1 MTAKQQDQDGPCEE
15 QHQRRR
21 RIDQDHG
28 HEHQERDGDGERAGR
43 LVGGD
48 VGVQRIDPAAD
59 DAGQLAAALAA
70 HPGRAER
77 EQVRGQVGPQ
87 RSLEPADARP
97 AKRSTPTSS
106 GRRTIASAAID
117 RERRRDRD
125 ERRIAEED
133 RRDDGARQV
142 GRDDDQ
148 RGGHQPAR
156 DREAQERRDPGAW
169 RKQPALGRGR
179 SPGAAGQPA
188 GQLRAEALIAV

>member
-1 MTAKQQDQDGPCEE
+1 MKSED
-15 QHQRRR
+15 QRRR

-28 HEHQERDGDGERAGR
+28 HEHQERDGDGEYSGR
-43 LVGGD
+43 LVGRD
-48 VGVQRIDPAAD
+48 VRLQRIDPAAD
-59 DAGQLAAALAA
+59 DPGQLAAAFAA

-77 EQVRGQVGPQ
+77 EQVRGQVRPQ
-87 RSLEPADARP
+87 RSLEPTRRAPGQKIHADQQGQADDRQ
-97 AKRSTPTSS
+97 
-106 GRRTIASAAID
+106 RRDD

-133 RRDDGARQV
+133 TSDDGARQV

-156 DREAQERRDPGAW
+156 DREAQEPPDPRRMG
-169 RKQPALGRGR
+169 KQPAIGRGR

-188 GQLRAEALIAV
+188 GQPRAGTV